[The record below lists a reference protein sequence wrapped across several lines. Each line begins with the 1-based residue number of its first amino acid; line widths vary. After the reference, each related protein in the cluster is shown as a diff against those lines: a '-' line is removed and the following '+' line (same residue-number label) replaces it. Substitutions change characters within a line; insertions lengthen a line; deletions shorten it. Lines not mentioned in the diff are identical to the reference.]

1 MSLISYADLYVA
13 AILNL
18 MFSAI
23 IIKKIFK
30 AKLIKNQ
37 FKIF

>member
-18 MFSAI
+18 MFIVI

-30 AKLIKNQ
+30 AKFVFLKL
-37 FKIF
+37 